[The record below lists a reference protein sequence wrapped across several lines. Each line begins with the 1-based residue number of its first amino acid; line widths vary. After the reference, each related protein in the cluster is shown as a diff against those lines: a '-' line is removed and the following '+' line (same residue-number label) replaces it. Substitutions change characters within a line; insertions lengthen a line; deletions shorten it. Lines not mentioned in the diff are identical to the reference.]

1 MPHAPIAGGLE
12 TLDAALAPPLLCEA
26 MRRLL
31 ALSLAQPAAVLGLAV
46 AFAIAGAIAFW
57 HLPSAPRAAGVA

>member
-1 MPHAPIAGGLE
+1 
-12 TLDAALAPPLLCEA
+12 LLCEA

-57 HLPSAPRAAGVA
+57 HLPSAPRAAGVV